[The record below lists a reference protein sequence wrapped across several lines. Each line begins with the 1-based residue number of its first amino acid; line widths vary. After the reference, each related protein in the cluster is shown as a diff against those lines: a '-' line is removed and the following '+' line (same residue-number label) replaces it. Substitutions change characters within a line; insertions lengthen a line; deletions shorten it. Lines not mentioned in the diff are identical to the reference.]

1 MSESPILSQAE
12 MAQALL
18 QLLPQAQG
26 HIRIFDRQLESF
38 PLESPAAIAL
48 LQPFL
53 ARPPHQLTLVLQR
66 PEPTLTRRPRLMD
79 LLRRYAPRFQLLQ
92 TPPHLDNLSDASLL
106 IDEAWGII
114 RFDQNQSRGKILVAD
129 KAACRPYI
137 QRFQDIL
144 AEGCTPL
151 SASPLGL

>member
-1 MSESPILSQAE
+1 MSESLIHSQAE
-12 MAQALL
+12 MTQALL
-18 QLLPQAQG
+18 QLLPQAHS
-26 HIRIFDRQLESF
+26 HIRVFDRQLESF
-38 PLESPAAIAL
+38 PLESLAAIAL

-53 ARPPHQLTLVLQR
+53 ARPQTRLTLILQR
-66 PEPTLTRRPRLMD
+66 PEATLTRRPRLMD
-79 LLRRYAPRFQLLQ
+79 LLRRYAPGFQLLQ
-92 TPPHLDNLSDASLL
+92 TPPHLDHLADACLL
-106 IDEAWGII
+106 IDDIGGLI
-114 RFDQNQSRGKILVAD
+114 RFHQDQPRGKILQGE